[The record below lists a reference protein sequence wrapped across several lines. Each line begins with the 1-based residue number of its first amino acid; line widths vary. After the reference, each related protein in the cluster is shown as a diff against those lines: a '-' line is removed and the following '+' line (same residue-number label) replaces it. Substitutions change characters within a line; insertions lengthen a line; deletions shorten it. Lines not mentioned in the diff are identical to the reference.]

1 LRQNVINSVI
11 SNIFSKLYAVSLP
24 FTFLIVKQ
32 QLISNHQPGSNIWLE
47 SGCAERC
54 RTFIMD
60 VTVNTPKFK
69 FMFNSQFQ
77 LALGDSQ
84 GFGFTLREYDMVG

>member
-1 LRQNVINSVI
+1 
-11 SNIFSKLYAVSLP
+11 
-24 FTFLIVKQ
+24 LIVKQ
-32 QLISNHQPGSNIWLE
+32 QLISNHQPVSNIWFE

-54 RTFIMD
+54 GTFIMNL
-60 VTVNTPKFK
+60 TVNTPKFK
-69 FMFNSQFQ
+69 FMVNSQFQ